1 MKHDPMP
8 AFGQSTLSFRSKPRG
23 RMRALIALT
32 VLLAAIVLGA
42 LAWIRSN
49 QPIEAAATAAA
60 KPQALEAAQPSEPK
74 MVTEPVAAPK
84 AVAQPSAAGTK

>member
-8 AFGQSTLSFRSKPRG
+8 AFGRSTLSFRSKPRG

-49 QPIEAAATAAA
+49 QPIEAAATGAA
-60 KPQALEAAQPSEPK
+60 KPQVPEAAQPAEPK
-74 MVTEPVAAPK
+74 MVTEPVVKTPGQASPAK
-84 AVAQPSAAGTK
+84 

>member
-8 AFGQSTLSFRSKPRG
+8 AFGRSTLSFRSKPRG

-49 QPIEAAATAAA
+49 QPIEAAATVAA
-60 KPQALEAAQPSEPK
+60 KPQAPQAAQPAEPK
-74 MVTEPVAAPK
+74 MVTEPVAPPK
-84 AVAQPSAAGTK
+84 AAAQPSAPRTQ